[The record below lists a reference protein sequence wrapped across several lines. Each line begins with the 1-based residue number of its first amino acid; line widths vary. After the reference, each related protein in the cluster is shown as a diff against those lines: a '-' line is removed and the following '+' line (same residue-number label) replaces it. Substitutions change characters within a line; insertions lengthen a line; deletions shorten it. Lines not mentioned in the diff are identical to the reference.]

1 MDGSNGLLIIDLL
14 RSGIRLATPILLA
27 ALGGAISNR
36 AGVLDFALEGKML
49 LGSFLGIL
57 AAFWLHNSYGGALVA
72 VLAGGL
78 LGWIFA
84 FFYLKYKVDLVIL
97 AIAINLLISEGTVFF
112 LRTFYGNVGSWTDA
126 SIQQLPD
133 IQIPIVKNI
142 PVIGQLLSGY
152 NAIIYASWI
161 LTALLYVVLFYTPFG
176 RHIRAVGENK
186 EAAKAL
192 GINVAHIQ
200 YFALILGG
208 GMCALGGAFLSIGH
222 LTMFTRNMSNGRGWM
237 AVTAALF
244 GMNNPIGVFLASLLI
259 GVADAL
265 AVRLQMLTTIPPMLI
280 QFLPNVLAILALVLV
295 GLRNRANVALIRR
308 KFSLKSQKISE
319 DGKSEAIS

>member
-1 MDGSNGLLIIDLL
+1 MDGTDGLLIIDLL
-14 RSGIRLATPILLA
+14 RSGIRLASPILLA

-57 AAFWLHNSYGGALVA
+57 SAYWLQNSYGGALVA

-78 LGWIFA
+78 LGAIFA

-112 LRTFYGNVGSWTDA
+112 LRTFYGNVGTWTDS
-126 SIQQLPD
+126 SIKQLPD
-133 IQIPIVKNI
+133 IQIPIVKDI
-142 PVIGQLLSGY
+142 PIIGEILSGY
-152 NAIIYASWI
+152 NAIIYTSWI
-161 LTALLYVVLFYTPFG
+161 LTALLYVVLFHTPFG

-186 EAAKAL
+186 EAAEAL
-192 GINVAHIQ
+192 GINVSRVR

-222 LTMFTRNMSNGRGWM
+222 LTMFTRNMSNGRGWI

-244 GMNNPIGVFLASLLI
+244 GMNNPIGVFLASLLF

-280 QFLPNVLAILALVLV
+280 QFLPNAMAILALVLV
-295 GLRNRANVALIRR
+295 ALRNRANGTLIRR
-308 KFSLKSQKISE
+308 KYSLQSQRKS
-319 DGKSEAIS
+319 